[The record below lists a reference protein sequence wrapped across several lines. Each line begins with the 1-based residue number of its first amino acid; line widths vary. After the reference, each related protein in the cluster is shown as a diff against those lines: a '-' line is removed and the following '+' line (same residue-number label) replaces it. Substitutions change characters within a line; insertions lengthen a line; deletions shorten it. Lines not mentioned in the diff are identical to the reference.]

1 MTLQKYGLKNI
12 QSTKRR
18 SIWVS
23 NISRLINLYKRAFEV
38 KTFWIDL
45 IFDYFHYHYSN
56 GRGGSPHQR
65 SFIHWT
71 GDAEMSVKASGG
83 RQIPSYIRKP
93 SLYGGTSTLIHQYTC
108 WTPYTSTVQHTCT
121 RVHFM
126 TYTSMHFYG
135 GSSTVLNQ
143 HLYTNTLAWVFLVEQ
158 SSLSL
163 WIVFLFT
170 TEIVF
175 LFTT

>member
-23 NISRLINLYKRAFEV
+23 NISRLIILYKRAFEV
-38 KTFWIDL
+38 KIFWIDL

-71 GDAEMSVKASGG
+71 GDAEMSVKASRG

-108 WTPYTSTVQHTCT
+108 WTPYTSTVQHT
-121 RVHFM
+121 
-126 TYTSMHFYG
+126 SIHFYCVHA
-135 GSSTVLNQ
+135 SLYD
-143 HLYTNTLAWVFLVEQ
+143 LYTNALLRGQFNSVESTCTYTPIHLHE
-158 SSLSL
+158 SSLL
-163 WIVFLFT
+163 NNLPCPC
-170 TEIVF
+170 E
-175 LFTT
+175 